1 LLKDHQSKN
10 MKVVLALSC
19 MAAVASA
26 MPYPMAYP
34 GVYYPEAMYPQ
45 EAVYRFPRQLQTGRQ
60 DDLDTAADTGYAAP
74 AGPVSEISL

>member
-1 LLKDHQSKN
+1 

-34 GVYYPEAMYPQ
+34 QETDLMYRVPRQLLASPQ
-45 EAVYRFPRQLQTGRQ
+45 EVMYRFPRQISRG
-60 DDLDTAADTGYAAP
+60 DDLQTAADTGYAAP
-74 AGPVSEISL
+74 GPVSFVTK